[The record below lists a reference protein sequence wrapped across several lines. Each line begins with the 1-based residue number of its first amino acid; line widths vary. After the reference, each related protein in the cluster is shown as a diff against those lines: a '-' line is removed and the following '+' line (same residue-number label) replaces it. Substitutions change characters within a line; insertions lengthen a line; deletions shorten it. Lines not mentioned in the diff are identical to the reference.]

1 VGAIAVFDNGV
12 PPYIFPGKSGLRQEL
27 KFQIDA
33 LQLKRELLPVDYLQ
47 PVEKRKH
54 LEQRLDELLQQGVD
68 PKYKKLITFQNR
80 LTQYQQHLFRFL
92 YSYDV
97 PPDNNASE
105 WAVRTFKVKQ
115 KVSGLFRSTGG
126 ATAFAII
133 RSVIDT
139 AIKNSQ
145 NVWMAMNC
153 VAKVAE

>member
-1 VGAIAVFDNGV
+1 
-12 PPYIFPGKSGLRQEL
+12 
-27 KFQIDA
+27 
-33 LQLKRELLPVDYLQ
+33 
-47 PVEKRKH
+47 
-54 LEQRLDELLQQGVD
+54 LEQRLDELLQQRVD

-80 LTQYQQHLFRFL
+80 LTQYRQHLFRFL

-105 WAVRTFKVKQ
+105 RAVRTFKVKQ